1 MKNDKLPHYLKA
13 IIVSDPELVAI
24 LNHNAKEDNKDPFDI
39 KSQEFKTALT
49 GVLIGASSFELFK
62 KILPDLIDEND
73 FNISYLKECLYF
85 TVPFLGIAKV
95 YPFLKEVAKF
105 VGKNEISISKQD
117 YAAKEN
123 SSNKDLRHRI
133 FDKRTGFG
141 ISENDASNTFKK
153 SIDEFVFKKFYERTL
168 LTYKAKELLALFVVL
183 SSNAYAQTL
192 TEHVNAALKTGN
204 KKEDLISLIES
215 TAIFSGY
222 IKASEAIRAVKNAK
236 KLTVITSLD
245 THQDMAKDNVKSDK
259 KTEDKNGKE
268 VKEKATDSKSDKS
281 EDAKE
286 TKAEQSK
293 SKKKYKKSDEK
304 TVAKAKGHDTAK
316 GSDVKDTSYNK
327 ESVKN
332 DEDNTSDTE
341 SSEKTDKKDKSQ
353 SKQKKS
359 HKK

>member
-13 IIVSDPELVAI
+13 IIASDPELVAI
-24 LNHNAKEDNKDPFDI
+24 LNQNTKEDKNYSFDF
-39 KSQEFKTALT
+39 KTSEQKTALT
-49 GVLIGASSFELFK
+49 GVLLGSNGFELFK
-62 KILPDLIDEND
+62 KILTDLIDEND

-85 TVPFLGIAKV
+85 SVPFLGIAKV

-105 VGKNEISISKQD
+105 VGKNEISLSKQD
-117 YAAKEN
+117 YAAKDN
-123 SSNKDLRHRI
+123 STNKDLRHHI
-133 FDKRTGFG
+133 FDTRTGFG
-141 ISENDASNTFKK
+141 ISENDATNTFKK

-183 SSNAYAQTL
+183 SSNASAQTL
-192 TEHVNAALKTGN
+192 TEHVNVALKTGN

-245 THQDMAKDNVKSDK
+245 SPQDMAKENV
-259 KTEDKNGKE
+259 
-268 VKEKATDSKSDKS
+268 
-281 EDAKE
+281 
-286 TKAEQSK
+286 
-293 SKKKYKKSDEK
+293 KSDEK

-316 GSDVKDTSYNK
+316 DSDVKDTSYNK
-327 ESVKN
+327 EAVKN
-332 DEDNTSDTE
+332 DADNSSDTE
-341 SSEKTDKKDKSQ
+341 SSENTDKKDKSQ

>member
-24 LNHNAKEDNKDPFDI
+24 LTKNTKEDNKDAFDF

-49 GVLIGASSFELFK
+49 GVLLGANSFELFK
-62 KILPDLIDEND
+62 KILPDLIDEKD

-123 SSNKDLRHRI
+123 SSNKELRHRI
-133 FDKRTGFG
+133 FDTRTGFG
-141 ISENDASNTFKK
+141 ISENDATNTFKK

-183 SSNAYAQTL
+183 SSNASAQTL

-204 KKEDLISLIES
+204 KKEDLIALIES

-222 IKASEAIRAVKNAK
+222 IKASEAVRAVKNAK
-236 KLTVITSLD
+236 KVTVITSLD
-245 THQDMAKDNVKSDK
+245 TAKDNVKSDNK
-259 KTEDKNGKE
+259 PEDKIGNE
-268 VKEKATDSKSDKS
+268 VKEKVADKKSDKS
-281 EDAKE
+281 DA

-293 SKKKYKKSDEK
+293 QKKKDKKSDEK
-304 TVAKAKGHDTAK
+304 IVAKAKDHDT
-316 GSDVKDTSYNK
+316 DKDSEVNDSSANK
-327 ESVKN
+327 EAVSDNENNASDTASSVKA
-332 DEDNTSDTE
+332 
-341 SSEKTDKKDKSQ
+341 DKKDKTQ

>member
-24 LNHNAKEDNKDPFDI
+24 LNQNTKEDKNYSFDF
-39 KSQEFKTALT
+39 KTTEQKTALT
-49 GVLIGASSFELFK
+49 GVLLGSNGFELFK

-73 FNISYLKECLYF
+73 FDITYLKECLYF
-85 TVPFLGIAKV
+85 TVPFLEIAKV

-105 VGKNEISISKQD
+105 VGKNEISLSKQD
-117 YAAKEN
+117 YDAKDN
-123 SSNKDLRHRI
+123 STNKDLRHRI
-133 FDKRTGFG
+133 FDNRTGFG
-141 ISENDASNTFKK
+141 ISENDATNPFKK

-183 SSNAYAQTL
+183 SSNDSAQTL

-245 THQDMAKDNVKSDK
+245 TPQDMAKDNVKSDK
-259 KTEDKNGKE
+259 KPEDKNGKE
-268 VKEKATDSKSDKS
+268 V
-281 EDAKE
+281 
-286 TKAEQSK
+286 KAEQSK

-316 GSDVKDTSYNK
+316 DSDVKDTSYNK
-327 ESVKN
+327 KAVKN
-332 DEDNTSDTE
+332 DDDNSSDTE
-341 SSEKTDKKDKSQ
+341 SSEDTDKKDKSQ

>member
-24 LNHNAKEDNKDPFDI
+24 LNQNTKEDKNYSFDF
-39 KSQEFKTALT
+39 KTTEQKTALT
-49 GVLIGASSFELFK
+49 GVLLGSNGFELFK

-73 FNISYLKECLYF
+73 FDITYLKECLYF

-105 VGKNEISISKQD
+105 VGKNEISLSKQD
-117 YAAKEN
+117 YDAKDN
-123 SSNKDLRHRI
+123 STNKDLRHRI
-133 FDKRTGFG
+133 FDNRTGFG
-141 ISENDASNTFKK
+141 ISENDATNPFKK

-168 LTYKAKELLALFVVL
+168 LTYKVKELLALFVVL
-183 SSNAYAQTL
+183 SSNDSAQTL

-245 THQDMAKDNVKSDK
+245 TPQDMAKDNVKSDK
-259 KTEDKNGKE
+259 KPEDKNGKE
-268 VKEKATDSKSDKS
+268 V
-281 EDAKE
+281 
-286 TKAEQSK
+286 KAEQSK

-316 GSDVKDTSYNK
+316 DSDVKDTSYNK
-327 ESVKN
+327 KAVKN
-332 DEDNTSDTE
+332 DDDNSSDTE
-341 SSEKTDKKDKSQ
+341 SSEDTDKKDKSQ

>member
-24 LNHNAKEDNKDPFDI
+24 LTKNTKEDNKDAFDF

-49 GVLIGASSFELFK
+49 GVLLGANSFELFK

-73 FNISYLKECLYF
+73 FKISYLKECLYF

-105 VGKNEISISKQD
+105 VGKNEISPSKQD
-117 YAAKEN
+117 YAAKDN

-133 FDKRTGFG
+133 FDTRTGFG
-141 ISENDASNTFKK
+141 ISENDATNSFKK

-168 LTYKAKELLALFVVL
+168 LSFKAKELLALFVVL
-183 SSNAYAQTL
+183 ASNSSAQTL

-204 KKEDLISLIES
+204 KKEDLIALIES

-245 THQDMAKDNVKSDK
+245 KAQSKAEEDKTSEQKPENKSSKDIDDSKKSD
-259 KTEDKNGKE
+259 
-268 VKEKATDSKSDKS
+268 
-281 EDAKE
+281 
-286 TKAEQSK
+286 
-293 SKKKYKKSDEK
+293 KKSDEK
-304 TVAKAKGHDTAK
+304 ETKSGHTKSKKKDKKSEDKALADA
-316 GSDVKDTSYNK
+316 
-327 ESVKN
+327 E
-332 DEDNTSDTE
+332 
-341 SSEKTDKKDKSQ
+341 EKTSSKDDKSNDDNADATPQEDKTAVLDGTVKADKKDKTLG
-353 SKQKKS
+353 KQKKS
-359 HKK
+359 HNK

>member
-24 LNHNAKEDNKDPFDI
+24 LTKNTKEDNKDAFDF

-49 GVLIGASSFELFK
+49 GVLLGANSFELFK
-62 KILPDLIDEND
+62 KILPDLIDEKD

-123 SSNKDLRHRI
+123 SSNKELRHRI
-133 FDKRTGFG
+133 FDTRTGFG
-141 ISENDASNTFKK
+141 ISENDATNTFKK

-183 SSNAYAQTL
+183 SSNASAQTL

-204 KKEDLISLIES
+204 KKEDLIALIES

-222 IKASEAIRAVKNAK
+222 IKASEAVRAVKNAK
-236 KLTVITSLD
+236 KVTVITSLD
-245 THQDMAKDNVKSDK
+245 TAKDNVKSDNK
-259 KTEDKNGKE
+259 PEDKIGNE
-268 VKEKATDSKSDKS
+268 VKEKVADKKSDKS
-281 EDAKE
+281 DA

-293 SKKKYKKSDEK
+293 QKKKDKKSDEK
-304 TVAKAKGHDTAK
+304 IVAKAKDHDT
-316 GSDVKDTSYNK
+316 DKDSEVNDSSANK
-327 ESVKN
+327 EAVNDNENNASDTASSVKA
-332 DEDNTSDTE
+332 
-341 SSEKTDKKDKSQ
+341 DKKDKSQ
-353 SKQKKS
+353 TKQKKS

>member
-24 LNHNAKEDNKDPFDI
+24 LNQNTKEDKNYSFDF
-39 KSQEFKTALT
+39 KTTEQKTALT
-49 GVLIGASSFELFK
+49 GVLLGSNGFELFK

-73 FNISYLKECLYF
+73 FDITYLKECLYF
-85 TVPFLGIAKV
+85 TVPVLGIAKV

-105 VGKNEISISKQD
+105 VGKNEISLSKQD
-117 YAAKEN
+117 YDAKDN
-123 SSNKDLRHRI
+123 STNKDLRHRI
-133 FDKRTGFG
+133 FDNRTGFG
-141 ISENDASNTFKK
+141 ISENDATNPFKK

-183 SSNAYAQTL
+183 SSNDSAQTL

-245 THQDMAKDNVKSDK
+245 TPQDMAKDNVKSDK
-259 KTEDKNGKE
+259 KPEDKNGKE
-268 VKEKATDSKSDKS
+268 V
-281 EDAKE
+281 
-286 TKAEQSK
+286 KAEQSK

-316 GSDVKDTSYNK
+316 DSDVKDTSYNK
-327 ESVKN
+327 KAVKN
-332 DEDNTSDTE
+332 DDDNSSDTE
-341 SSEKTDKKDKSQ
+341 SSEDTDKKDKSQ

>member
-24 LNHNAKEDNKDPFDI
+24 LTKNTKEDNKDTFDF

-49 GVLIGASSFELFK
+49 GVLLGANSFELFK

-105 VGKNEISISKQD
+105 VGKNEISLSKQD
-117 YAAKEN
+117 YAAKDN
-123 SSNKDLRHRI
+123 SSNKALRHRI
-133 FDKRTGFG
+133 FDTRTGFG
-141 ISENDASNTFKK
+141 ISENDATNTFKK

-183 SSNAYAQTL
+183 SSNASAQTL

-222 IKASEAIRAVKNAK
+222 IKACEAIRAVKNAK
-236 KLTVITSLD
+236 KVTVITSLD
-245 THQDMAKDNVKSDK
+245 TAEDNVKSDK
-259 KTEDKNGKE
+259 KPEDKNGKE
-268 VKEKATDSKSDKS
+268 VKEKANDNKSDKS
-281 EDAKE
+281 EEA
-286 TKAEQSK
+286 KAEQSK
-293 SKKKYKKSDEK
+293 SKQKDKKTDDK
-304 TVAKAKGHDTAK
+304 TVAKAKNHDTAK
-316 GSDVKDTSYNK
+316 ESEVNDTSANKEDVKDNENTPSDTAS
-327 ESVKN
+327 SVKA
-332 DEDNTSDTE
+332 
-341 SSEKTDKKDKSQ
+341 DKKDKSQ

>member
-24 LNHNAKEDNKDPFDI
+24 LTKNTKEDNKDAFDF

-49 GVLIGASSFELFK
+49 GVLLGANSFELFK
-62 KILPDLIDEND
+62 KILPDLIDEKD

-123 SSNKDLRHRI
+123 SSNKELRHRI
-133 FDKRTGFG
+133 FDTRTGFG
-141 ISENDASNTFKK
+141 ISENDATNTFKK

-183 SSNAYAQTL
+183 SSNASAQTL

-204 KKEDLISLIES
+204 KKEDLIALIES

-222 IKASEAIRAVKNAK
+222 IKASEAVRAVKNAK
-236 KLTVITSLD
+236 KVTVITSLD
-245 THQDMAKDNVKSDK
+245 TAKDNVKSDNK
-259 KTEDKNGKE
+259 PEDKNGKE
-268 VKEKATDSKSDKS
+268 VKEKATDNKSDKS
-281 EDAKE
+281 EDAK
-286 TKAEQSK
+286 AEDYK
-293 SKKKYKKSDEK
+293 SKKKDKKSDEK
-304 TVAKAKGHDTAK
+304 IVAKAKDHDT
-316 GSDVKDTSYNK
+316 DKDSEVNDSSANK
-327 ESVKN
+327 EAVSDNENNASDTASSVKA
-332 DEDNTSDTE
+332 
-341 SSEKTDKKDKSQ
+341 DKKDKTQ

>member
-24 LNHNAKEDNKDPFDI
+24 LNQNTKEEDNDSFGF
-39 KSQEFKTALT
+39 KSPELKTALT
-49 GVLIGASSFELFK
+49 GVLLGANSFELFK

-85 TVPFLGIAKV
+85 SVPFLGIAKV

-105 VGKNEISISKQD
+105 AGKNEISLSKQD
-117 YAAKEN
+117 YAAKDN

-133 FDKRTGFG
+133 FDTRTGFG
-141 ISENDASNTFKK
+141 ISENDATNTFKK

-183 SSNAYAQTL
+183 SSNASAQTL

-204 KKEDLISLIES
+204 KKEDLISLIEN

-245 THQDMAKDNVKSDK
+245 AAKEKAKDSVKSDK
-259 KTEDKNGKE
+259 NPEDKNGKE
-268 VKEKATDSKSDKS
+268 VKEKASDNKSGKS
-281 EDAKE
+281 EEA
-286 TKAEQSK
+286 KAEQSK
-293 SKKKYKKSDEK
+293 SKKKDKKSDEK
-304 TVAKAKGHDTAK
+304 TVANTTKDSEVKEDSANNKA
-316 GSDVKDTSYNK
+316 VKDDENNTPDTPS
-327 ESVKN
+327 SVKA
-332 DEDNTSDTE
+332 
-341 SSEKTDKKDKSQ
+341 DKKDKSL

>member
-24 LNHNAKEDNKDPFDI
+24 LNQNTKEDKNYSFDF
-39 KSQEFKTALT
+39 KTTEQKTALT
-49 GVLIGASSFELFK
+49 GVLLGSNGFELFK

-73 FNISYLKECLYF
+73 FDITYLKECLYF

-105 VGKNEISISKQD
+105 VGKNEISLSKQD
-117 YAAKEN
+117 YDAKDN
-123 SSNKDLRHRI
+123 STNKDLRHRI
-133 FDKRTGFG
+133 FDNRTGFG
-141 ISENDASNTFKK
+141 ISENDATNPFKK

-183 SSNAYAQTL
+183 SSNDSAQTL

-245 THQDMAKDNVKSDK
+245 TPQAMAKDNVKSDK
-259 KTEDKNGKE
+259 KPKDKNGKE
-268 VKEKATDSKSDKS
+268 V
-281 EDAKE
+281 
-286 TKAEQSK
+286 KAEQSK

-316 GSDVKDTSYNK
+316 DSDVKDTSYNK
-327 ESVKN
+327 KAVKN
-332 DEDNTSDTE
+332 DDDNSSDTE
-341 SSEKTDKKDKSQ
+341 SSEYTDKKDKSQ

>member
-24 LNHNAKEDNKDPFDI
+24 LNHNAKEDNKDSFDI

-332 DEDNTSDTE
+332 DEDNASDTE

>member
-24 LNHNAKEDNKDPFDI
+24 LNQNTKEDKNYSFDF
-39 KSQEFKTALT
+39 KTTEQKTALT
-49 GVLIGASSFELFK
+49 GVLLGSNGFELFK

-73 FNISYLKECLYF
+73 FDITYLKECLYF

-105 VGKNEISISKQD
+105 VGKNEISLSKQD
-117 YAAKEN
+117 YDAKDN
-123 SSNKDLRHRI
+123 STNKDLRHRI
-133 FDKRTGFG
+133 FDNRTGFG
-141 ISENDASNTFKK
+141 ISENDATNPFKK

-183 SSNAYAQTL
+183 SSNDSAQTL

-245 THQDMAKDNVKSDK
+245 TPQDMAKDNVNSDK
-259 KTEDKNGKE
+259 KPEDKNGKE
-268 VKEKATDSKSDKS
+268 V
-281 EDAKE
+281 
-286 TKAEQSK
+286 KAEQSK

-316 GSDVKDTSYNK
+316 DSDVKDTFYNK
-327 ESVKN
+327 KAVKN
-332 DEDNTSDTE
+332 DDDNSSDTE
-341 SSEKTDKKDKSQ
+341 SSEDTDKKDKSQ

>member
-24 LNHNAKEDNKDPFDI
+24 LTKNTKEDNKDNFDF

-49 GVLIGASSFELFK
+49 GVLIGANSFELFK

-105 VGKNEISISKQD
+105 VGKNEISLSKQD
-117 YAAKEN
+117 YAADDN

-133 FDKRTGFG
+133 FDTRTGFG
-141 ISENDASNTFKK
+141 ISENDATNTFKK
-153 SIDEFVFKKFYERTL
+153 RIDEFVFKKFYERTL
-168 LTYKAKELLALFVVL
+168 LTYKTKELLALFVVL
-183 SSNAYAQTL
+183 SSNASAQTL

-204 KKEDLISLIES
+204 KKEDLLSLIES

-222 IKASEAIRAVKNAK
+222 IRASEAIRAVKNAK

-245 THQDMAKDNVKSDK
+245 TAKDKTKNNVKSDNK
-259 KTEDKNGKE
+259 PEDKNSKE
-268 VKEKATDSKSDKS
+268 VKEKATDNKADKS
-281 EDAKE
+281 EDAK
-286 TKAEQSK
+286 AELSK
-293 SKKKYKKSDEK
+293 SKKKDKKSDDK
-304 TVAKAKGHDTAK
+304 TVAKAKDHDTAEDTEVNETAANK
-316 GSDVKDTSYNK
+316 EAVKDNENNASDTAS
-327 ESVKN
+327 SVKA
-332 DEDNTSDTE
+332 
-341 SSEKTDKKDKSQ
+341 DKKDKSQ

>member
-24 LNHNAKEDNKDPFDI
+24 LNQNTKEDKNYSFDF
-39 KSQEFKTALT
+39 KTTEQKTALT
-49 GVLIGASSFELFK
+49 GVLLGSNGFELFK

-73 FNISYLKECLYF
+73 FDITYLKECLYF

-95 YPFLKEVAKF
+95 YSFLKEVAKF
-105 VGKNEISISKQD
+105 VGKNEISLSKQD
-117 YAAKEN
+117 YDAKDN
-123 SSNKDLRHRI
+123 STNKDLRHRI
-133 FDKRTGFG
+133 FDNRTGFG
-141 ISENDASNTFKK
+141 ISENDATSPFKK

-183 SSNAYAQTL
+183 SSNDSAQTL

-245 THQDMAKDNVKSDK
+245 TPQDMAKDNVKSDK
-259 KTEDKNGKE
+259 KPEDKNGKE
-268 VKEKATDSKSDKS
+268 V
-281 EDAKE
+281 
-286 TKAEQSK
+286 KAEQSK

-316 GSDVKDTSYNK
+316 DSDVKDTSYNK
-327 ESVKN
+327 KAVKN
-332 DEDNTSDTE
+332 DDDNSSDTE
-341 SSEKTDKKDKSQ
+341 SSEDTDKKDKSQ

>member
-24 LNHNAKEDNKDPFDI
+24 LNQNTKEDKNYSFDF
-39 KSQEFKTALT
+39 KTTEQKTALT
-49 GVLIGASSFELFK
+49 GVLLGSNGFELFK

-73 FNISYLKECLYF
+73 FDITYLKECLYF
-85 TVPFLGIAKV
+85 TVAFLGIAKV

-105 VGKNEISISKQD
+105 VGKNEISLSKQD
-117 YAAKEN
+117 YDAKDN
-123 SSNKDLRHRI
+123 STNKDLRHRI
-133 FDKRTGFG
+133 FDNRTGFG
-141 ISENDASNTFKK
+141 ISENDATNPFKK

-183 SSNAYAQTL
+183 SSNDSAQTL

-245 THQDMAKDNVKSDK
+245 TPQDMAKDNVKSDK
-259 KTEDKNGKE
+259 KPEDKNGKE
-268 VKEKATDSKSDKS
+268 V
-281 EDAKE
+281 
-286 TKAEQSK
+286 KAEQSK

-316 GSDVKDTSYNK
+316 DSDVKDTSYNK
-327 ESVKN
+327 KAVKN
-332 DEDNTSDTE
+332 DDDNSSDTE
-341 SSEKTDKKDKSQ
+341 SSEDTDKKDKSQ

>member
-24 LNHNAKEDNKDPFDI
+24 LTKNTKEDNKDAFDF

-49 GVLIGASSFELFK
+49 GVLLGSNSFELFK
-62 KILPDLIDEND
+62 KILPDLIDEHG

-105 VGKNEISISKQD
+105 VGKNEISLSKQD
-117 YAAKEN
+117 YAAEDN

-133 FDKRTGFG
+133 FDTRTGFG
-141 ISENDASNTFKK
+141 ISENDATNTFKK
-153 SIDEFVFKKFYERTL
+153 NIDEFVFKKFYERTL

-183 SSNAYAQTL
+183 SSNASAQTL
-192 TEHVNAALKTGN
+192 TEHANAALKTGN
-204 KKEDLISLIES
+204 KKEDLIALIES

-222 IKASEAIRAVKNAK
+222 IKASEAVRAVKNAK

-245 THQDMAKDNVKSDK
+245 TPKDKAEDNVKSDK
-259 KTEDKNGKE
+259 NPEDKNGKE
-268 VKEKATDSKSDKS
+268 VKEKAADNKSDKS
-281 EDAKE
+281 EDV
-286 TKAEQSK
+286 KAEQSK
-293 SKKKYKKSDEK
+293 SKKKDKKSDEK
-304 TVAKAKGHDTAK
+304 TVAKAKDHD
-316 GSDVKDTSYNK
+316 SDKDSEVKKASADK
-327 ESVKN
+327 EAVKNEDDNSNETVSSVKA
-332 DEDNTSDTE
+332 
-341 SSEKTDKKDKSQ
+341 DKKDKTQ

>member
-24 LNHNAKEDNKDPFDI
+24 LNQNTKEDKNYSFDF
-39 KSQEFKTALT
+39 KTTEQKTALT
-49 GVLIGASSFELFK
+49 GVLLGSNGFELFK

-73 FNISYLKECLYF
+73 FDITYLKECLYF

-95 YPFLKEVAKF
+95 YHFLKEVAKF
-105 VGKNEISISKQD
+105 VGKNEISLSKQD
-117 YAAKEN
+117 YDAKDN
-123 SSNKDLRHRI
+123 STNKDLRHRI
-133 FDKRTGFG
+133 FDNRTGFG
-141 ISENDASNTFKK
+141 ISENDATNPFKK

-183 SSNAYAQTL
+183 SSNDSAQTL

-245 THQDMAKDNVKSDK
+245 TPQDMAKDNVKSDK
-259 KTEDKNGKE
+259 KPEDKNGKE
-268 VKEKATDSKSDKS
+268 V
-281 EDAKE
+281 
-286 TKAEQSK
+286 KAEQSK

-316 GSDVKDTSYNK
+316 DSDVKDTSYNK
-327 ESVKN
+327 KAVKN
-332 DEDNTSDTE
+332 DDDNSSDTE
-341 SSEKTDKKDKSQ
+341 SSEDTDKKDKSQ

>member
-24 LNHNAKEDNKDPFDI
+24 LNHNTKEDNKDSFDF

-49 GVLIGASSFELFK
+49 GVLIGANSFELFK
-62 KILPDLIDEND
+62 KILPDLIDEKD

-85 TVPFLGIAKV
+85 SVPFLGIAKV

-105 VGKNEISISKQD
+105 VGKNEISISKKD
-117 YAAKEN
+117 YAAKVN

-133 FDKRTGFG
+133 FDTRTGFG

-168 LTYKAKELLALFVVL
+168 LTYKAKELLALFVVI
-183 SSNAYAQTL
+183 SSNASAQTL

-245 THQDMAKDNVKSDK
+245 TPQDMAKDNVKS
-259 KTEDKNGKE
+259 EDKNGKE
-268 VKEKATDSKSDKS
+268 V
-281 EDAKE
+281 
-286 TKAEQSK
+286 KAEQSK

-316 GSDVKDTSYNK
+316 DSDVKDTSYNK
-327 ESVKN
+327 KAVKN
-332 DEDNTSDTE
+332 DDDNSSDTE
-341 SSEKTDKKDKSQ
+341 SSEDTDKKDKSQ

>member
-24 LNHNAKEDNKDPFDI
+24 LNQNTKEDKNYSFDF
-39 KSQEFKTALT
+39 KTTEQKTALT
-49 GVLIGASSFELFK
+49 GVLLGSNGFELFK

-73 FNISYLKECLYF
+73 FDITYLKECLYF
-85 TVPFLGIAKV
+85 TVPFLRIAKV

-105 VGKNEISISKQD
+105 VGKNEISLSKQD
-117 YAAKEN
+117 YDAKDN
-123 SSNKDLRHRI
+123 STNKDLRHRI
-133 FDKRTGFG
+133 FDNRTGFG
-141 ISENDASNTFKK
+141 ISENDATNPFKK

-183 SSNAYAQTL
+183 SSNDSAQTL

-245 THQDMAKDNVKSDK
+245 TPQDMAKDNVKSDK
-259 KTEDKNGKE
+259 KPEDKNGKE
-268 VKEKATDSKSDKS
+268 V
-281 EDAKE
+281 
-286 TKAEQSK
+286 KAEQSK

-316 GSDVKDTSYNK
+316 DSDVKDTSYNK
-327 ESVKN
+327 KAVKN
-332 DEDNTSDTE
+332 DDDNSSDTE
-341 SSEKTDKKDKSQ
+341 SSEDTDKKDKSQ

>member
-24 LNHNAKEDNKDPFDI
+24 LNHNTKEDNKDSFDF

-49 GVLIGASSFELFK
+49 GVLIGANSFELFK
-62 KILPDLIDEND
+62 KILPDLIDEKD

-85 TVPFLGIAKV
+85 SVPFLGIAKV

-105 VGKNEISISKQD
+105 VGKNEISISKKD
-117 YAAKEN
+117 YAAKVN

-133 FDKRTGFG
+133 FDTRTGFG

-168 LTYKAKELLALFVVL
+168 LTYKAKELLALFVVI
-183 SSNAYAQTL
+183 SSNASAQTL

-245 THQDMAKDNVKSDK
+245 TPQDMAKDNVKSDK
-259 KTEDKNGKE
+259 KPEDKNGKE
-268 VKEKATDSKSDKS
+268 VK
-281 EDAKE
+281 
-286 TKAEQSK
+286 AE
-293 SKKKYKKSDEK
+293 KKKKK
-304 TVAKAKGHDTAK
+304 
-316 GSDVKDTSYNK
+316 
-327 ESVKN
+327 KN
-332 DEDNTSDTE
+332 T
-341 SSEKTDKKDKSQ
+341 KSLM
-353 SKQKKS
+353 KRL
-359 HKK
+359 

>member
-24 LNHNAKEDNKDPFDI
+24 LNHNTKEDNKDSFDF

-49 GVLIGASSFELFK
+49 GVLIGANSFELFK
-62 KILPDLIDEND
+62 KILPDLIDEKD

-85 TVPFLGIAKV
+85 SVPFLGIAIV

-105 VGKNEISISKQD
+105 VGKNEISISKKD
-117 YAAKEN
+117 YAAKVN

-133 FDKRTGFG
+133 FDTRTGFG

-168 LTYKAKELLALFVVL
+168 LTYKAKELLALFVVI
-183 SSNAYAQTL
+183 SSNASAQTL

-245 THQDMAKDNVKSDK
+245 TPQDMAKDNVKSDK
-259 KTEDKNGKE
+259 KPEDKNGKE
-268 VKEKATDSKSDKS
+268 V
-281 EDAKE
+281 
-286 TKAEQSK
+286 KAEQSK

-316 GSDVKDTSYNK
+316 DSDVKDTSYNK
-327 ESVKN
+327 KAVKN
-332 DEDNTSDTE
+332 DDDNSSDTE
-341 SSEKTDKKDKSQ
+341 SSEDTDKKDKSQ
-353 SKQKKS
+353 SKLKKS

>member
-24 LNHNAKEDNKDPFDI
+24 LNQNTKEDKNYSFDF
-39 KSQEFKTALT
+39 KTTEQKTALT
-49 GVLIGASSFELFK
+49 GVLLGSNGFELFK

-73 FNISYLKECLYF
+73 FDITYLKECLYF

-95 YPFLKEVAKF
+95 YSFLKEVAKF
-105 VGKNEISISKQD
+105 VGKNEISLSKQD
-117 YAAKEN
+117 YDAKDN
-123 SSNKDLRHRI
+123 STNKDLRHRI
-133 FDKRTGFG
+133 FDNRTGFG
-141 ISENDASNTFKK
+141 ISENDATNSFKK

-183 SSNAYAQTL
+183 SSNDSAQTL

-245 THQDMAKDNVKSDK
+245 TPQDMAKDNVKSDK
-259 KTEDKNGKE
+259 KPEDKNGKE
-268 VKEKATDSKSDKS
+268 V
-281 EDAKE
+281 
-286 TKAEQSK
+286 KAEQSK

-316 GSDVKDTSYNK
+316 DSDVKDTSYNK
-327 ESVKN
+327 KAVKN
-332 DEDNTSDTE
+332 DDDNSSDTE
-341 SSEKTDKKDKSQ
+341 SSEDTDKKDKSQ